1 MDISTEI
8 LYNGFTRQVIGM
20 EIGARLK
27 SARTARGLTQE
38 QVAEKIGVSRQS
50 VSNWEN
56 ARSYPDIVSV
66 IKLSDLYSV
75 SLDELLKED
84 ADMIK
89 HLDESTNT
97 VKSRNRL
104 FKLIEVGGYLLI
116 TALVIIGFWTLP
128 DPTDIMAYVLL
139 TFYLLLPT
147 TILVSSLFVG
157 LDYGWGKARWLML
170 LFYGT
175 MFMLTTFGTMFLS
188 SNLGDEMNFWDI
200 LEGFSFFAF
209 LVGVGFS
216 AVGMGIGTLVRF
228 LVNKKKGGITE
239 NNNPL
244 GRTGA

>member
-1 MDISTEI
+1 
-8 LYNGFTRQVIGM
+8 M

-56 ARSYPDIVSV
+56 SRSYPDIVSV

-89 HLDESTNT
+89 HLDDATNE
-97 VKSRNRL
+97 VKSRRS
-104 FKLIEVGGYLLI
+104 FSKLIEVGSF
-116 TALVIIGFWTLP
+116 LVIWAISVIAFWTGAA
-128 DPTDIMAYVLL
+128 DGSNDMGYA
-139 TFYLLLPT
+139 
-147 TILVSSLFVG
+147 ILVLYMVLPISTLVISFFIG
-157 LDYGWGKARWLML
+157 ADRGWNKPRWLMI
-170 LFYGT
+170 LFFG
-175 MFMLTTFGTMFLS
+175 MSLMAAGVETFGVKWLS
-188 SNLGDEMNFWDI
+188 TLEEMTAADFFST
-200 LEGFSFFAF
+200 LEPLFFI
-209 LVGVGFS
+209 VGAVIS
-216 AVGMGIGTLVRF
+216 AVGIGVGTLVRC
-228 LVNKKKGGITE
+228 LINRKKGGITE